1 MSKEKRELQ
10 KKNREKAIRKAKM
23 KKVLSIAISA
33 IVVLGIVGGI
43 ATLIV
48 YNNFILTRAESDFS
62 VGLNDDGTIT
72 DVKATDYVTLCD
84 YKNMTVSE
92 EELYPTEEE
101 IQSHID
107 SLLSEY
113 QDINPE
119 RVAVKNGDKINLDYE
134 GSVDGVPFEGG
145 STDGAGTELVIGS
158 GSYIEGFEDQLVGK
172 YIGDSFD
179 INVTFPEDYGNT
191 ELAGKP
197 AVFAITL
204 NGIYETPEFD
214 DEFVAKNLSDKAL
227 TKDAYLKQYKESVYQ
242 ENLEKYISDFVN
254 NNTPINSYP
263 EKYVKNVMGTIKYN
277 DERMYDLYKNSY
289 GYTGTF
295 AEYTGSSSKEYE
307 ASLRTQAESR
317 IEDYLRIQ
325 AIYEDAG
332 LEVSSD
338 DINEALSA
346 LGVDPTYYKQ
356 QEEIYGRGYIY
367 QAAMAYTVN
376 NYLESIITITK

>member
-119 RVAVKNGDKINLDYE
+119 RVAVKNGDKIKN
-134 GSVDGVPFEGG
+134 
-145 STDGAGTELVIGS
+145 
-158 GSYIEGFEDQLVGK
+158 
-172 YIGDSFD
+172 
-179 INVTFPEDYGNT
+179 
-191 ELAGKP
+191 
-197 AVFAITL
+197 AI
-204 NGIYETPEFD
+204 
-214 DEFVAKNLSDKAL
+214 
-227 TKDAYLKQYKESVYQ
+227 
-242 ENLEKYISDFVN
+242 
-254 NNTPINSYP
+254 
-263 EKYVKNVMGTIKYN
+263 KNVFKKKSAI
-277 DERMYDLYKNSY
+277 
-289 GYTGTF
+289 
-295 AEYTGSSSKEYE
+295 AENIE
-307 ASLRTQAESR
+307 A
-317 IEDYLRIQ
+317 
-325 AIYEDAG
+325 
-332 LEVSSD
+332 EV
-338 DINEALSA
+338 NE
-346 LGVDPTYYKQ
+346 
-356 QEEIYGRGYIY
+356 
-367 QAAMAYTVN
+367 
-376 NYLESIITITK
+376 